1 MNDSKISVRYSR
13 ALFQSALGKKI
24 LDKVN
29 QDMIFISEVCKIP
42 EAKEFLYSPIIVPSK
57 KVAIFHKMLGDNVEE
72 ITLSLIDL
80 VVKNG
85 RESYIPAIA
94 RVFIHETMKHKGI
107 TESVLTTA
115 VKVEANVKKQI
126 ADLISEVFKTKVVLK
141 ENIDTDIIG
150 GFILRVDDNYIDAS
164 IRNKLRKIKK
174 ELKGSV
180 ITPENQKIVNKEF

>member
-13 ALFQSALGKKI
+13 ALFQSALEKKI

-29 QDMIFISEVCKIP
+29 QDMIFISEICKIS
-42 EAKEFLYSPIIVPSK
+42 EAKEFLHSPIIPPSK
-57 KVAIFHKMLGDNVEE
+57 KEAIFHKMVGDNVEK

-80 VVKNG
+80 VVKNN
-85 RESYIPAIA
+85 RESYLPAIA
-94 RVFIHETMKHKGI
+94 RVFIHETMKYRGI

-115 VKVEANVKKQI
+115 VKVDAKVKKQI
-126 ADLISEVFKTKVVLK
+126 IDLISEVFKTKVKLEEK
-141 ENIDTDIIG
+141 IDTEIIG

-164 IRNKLRKIKK
+164 VSNKLRKIKK

-180 ITPENQKIVNKEF
+180 

>member
-13 ALFQSALGKKI
+13 ALFLSALEKKI

-29 QDMIFISEVCKIP
+29 QDMIFILEICKSP
-42 EAKEFLYSPIIVPSK
+42 EAKELIQSPIIFPSK
-57 KVAIFHKMLGDNVEE
+57 KSFIFHRILEGNIEN

-85 RESYIPAIA
+85 REAFIPAIA
-94 RVFIHETMKHKGI
+94 RVFIHETMKYKGI

-115 VKVEANVKKQI
+115 VKVDTKIRKEI
-126 ADLISEVFKTKVVLK
+126 TDLISEVFKTKVELA
-141 ENIDTDIIG
+141 EHIDNEIIG

-174 ELKGSV
+174 ELLGNAIS
-180 ITPENQKIVNKEF
+180 PQ

>member
-13 ALFQSALGKKI
+13 ALFQSALEKKM

-29 QDMIFISEVCKIP
+29 QDMIFIAEVCKIP
-42 EAKEFLYSPIIVPSK
+42 EAIEFLHNPVIVPSK
-57 KVAIFHKMLGDNVEE
+57 KRAIFHKMFGDNVEK

-85 RESYIPAIA
+85 RESFIPSIA
-94 RVFIHETMKHKGI
+94 RVFIHETMKYKGI

-115 VKVEANVKKQI
+115 VKVDIKIKRQI
-126 ADLISEVFKTKVVLK
+126 TDLISKVFKTKVELK
-141 ENIDTDIIG
+141 ETIDTEIIG
-150 GFILRVDDNYIDAS
+150 GFILRIDDNYIDAS

-180 ITPENQKIVNKEF
+180 TTNG